1 MKVEYQG
8 KKYKLKKIKQKAG
21 VILGEGGFGCVVSP
35 PLKCQSPFFKAPF
48 SIDKDYVSKIVEYDE
63 DDEDILNELKFGR
76 QLSKID
82 PRQRYFSPIIN
93 GCLLEEQKHQD
104 IEYLSESNVKK
115 DFFTSTSLTGTSDDS
130 ESDNKCKI
138 YLTEDYLNLISKNS
152 GIDFGNAMKSNNPSY
167 IKYFKQNYKAIMHHF
182 CDAVMMLHRI
192 NILHRDLKPAN
203 IMILLKPERNKATLN
218 IIDFGLSEE
227 LKGKYTLPQ
236 MRYLVGAGTHY
247 YTPLEIFILDI
258 MIKEIRKNKNI
269 VPSNFKSVVLTKVS
283 EKYNKYRNYYLE
295 DFYFAKDGFVYDSNK
310 LNRTINRK
318 YKPRYANKSDRYKVF
333 YHLLKDINNN
343 VLVQNFTGHM
353 GHIFKWDVF
362 SLGLIFAEMIV
373 KCNIEDAQAFD
384 LVNKMVNCKYWERY
398 DIKECLNHPFFGR
411 RMQSR
416 TKKMTTKHHVKN
428 MIKSKRNIRY
438 HKPETHKFIA
448 HQIEN
453 KLHTMKAT
461 DTPTPLST
469 TPHTTIKA
477 SDTLIPHKETHTSKN
492 LHKEIPKEPH
502 KEIPKDIPKEIPK
515 EDDKS
520 NKSSK
525 SKYGSSSMVSR
536 RTQKVKVDDS
546 DFEITKL
553 D

>member
-8 KKYKLKKIKQKAG
+8 KKYRLKKQKAG
-21 VILGEGGFGCVVSP
+21 VILGEGGFGCVVTP

-48 SIDKDYVSKIVEYDE
+48 SVDKDYVSKIVEYDE

-93 GCLLEEQKHQD
+93 GCLLEEQKHPD
-104 IEYLSESNVKK
+104 IEYLSESNEKK
-115 DFFTSTSLTGTSDDS
+115 SISSSLINTSGSEDDN
-130 ESDNKCKI
+130 ESKCKI
-138 YLTEDYLNLISKNS
+138 YLTDDYLNLISKNS
-152 GIDFGNAMKSNNPSY
+152 GIDFGNALKSNNPHY
-167 IKYFKQNYKAIMHHF
+167 IKYFRQNYKAIMHHF

-192 NILHRDLKPAN
+192 DILHRDLKPAN
-203 IMILLKPERNKATLN
+203 IMIHLKPERNKATLN

-247 YTPLEIFILDI
+247 YTPLEIFTLDI
-258 MIKEIRKNKNI
+258 MIKELRKNKNI
-269 VPSNFKSVVLTKVS
+269 VPSNFKSIVLTKVS

-343 VLVQNFTGHM
+343 VLVPNFTGHM

-362 SLGLIFAEMIV
+362 ALGLIFAEIIV
-373 KCNIEDAQAFD
+373 KCNIEDNLAFD

-398 DIKECLNHPFFGR
+398 DIKECLSHPFFNKR
-411 RMQSR
+411 VISR
-416 TKKMTTKHHVKN
+416 SKHMTFKRNEEIRN
-428 MIKSKRNIRY
+428 MIKSKKNMNRHLKDVHAKESHIRE
-438 HKPETHKFIA
+438 KEK
-448 HQIEN
+448 E
-453 KLHTMKAT
+453 
-461 DTPTPLST
+461 
-469 TPHTTIKA
+469 
-477 SDTLIPHKETHTSKN
+477 KETDKEVNKQTMIKEKEKEKD
-492 LHKEIPKEPH
+492 KEIDKE
-502 KEIPKDIPKEIPK
+502 KDMGMS
-515 EDDKS
+515 S
-520 NKSSK
+520 NKTIMNK
-525 SKYGSSSMVSR
+525 TKYESSSSVSR
-536 RTQKVKVDDS
+536 KTQKNMKKHSESDS
-546 DFEITKL
+546 YSGSDMVITKL